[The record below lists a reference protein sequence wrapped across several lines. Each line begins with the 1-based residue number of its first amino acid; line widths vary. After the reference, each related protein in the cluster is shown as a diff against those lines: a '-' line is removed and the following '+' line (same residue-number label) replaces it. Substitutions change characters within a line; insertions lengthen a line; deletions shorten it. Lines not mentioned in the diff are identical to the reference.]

1 MKINTFLIFLIFS
14 LLSLRLSAQ
23 DDKHKV
29 VLPDGDWE
37 FGGAETE
44 FTSGDQVKLKY
55 NGTKFVSKIELIAL
69 PTRITVTPATLTLA
83 VGKTET
89 LTASRIS

>member
-1 MKINTFLIFLIFS
+1 MKRIAKSKAYFTGVKINTFLIFLIFS

-44 FTSGDQVKLKY
+44 FSSGD
-55 NGTKFVSKIELIAL
+55 
-69 PTRITVTPATLTLA
+69 
-83 VGKTET
+83 
-89 LTASRIS
+89 